1 MLLSLTPWDIISL
14 TLVPLLLSPIY
25 FWYSTQNTYHLVGF
39 AGIMITSLSVELLK
53 NFIFPNQHRPSKAKG
68 CDLFC
73 LHKTDENKPGM
84 PSGHAATVAFYG
96 TFYNIKNPLYII
108 YVVLMAVSRYMKNC
122 HTIPQI
128 IAGLLFGA
136 GMGFLFRKH

>member
-1 MLLSLTPWDIISL
+1 MLLSSTPWDIISL
-14 TLVPLLLSPIY
+14 TLIPLILSPIY

-39 AGIMITSLSVELLK
+39 AGIMITSLSVDFLK
-53 NFIFPNQHRPSKAKG
+53 KFIFPNQHRPPKAKG

-73 LHKTDENKPGM
+73 LHETDEDRPGM

-96 TFYNIKNPLYII
+96 TFYSIKNPLYII
-108 YVVLMAVSRYMKNC
+108 YVILMAASRYMKNC
-122 HTIPQI
+122 HSIPQI

-136 GMGFLFRKH
+136 GMGLLFKQY